1 MNEVFPVLS
10 GLLVGVALGLLRPKT
25 RLVTGIVAAIILGTA
40 ATIVSGEYKIGWE
53 FLLIDIP
60 LVAASCAVS
69 FLALRWL
76 RRRQLRTEQR

>member
-1 MNEVFPVLS
+1 MNEVFPILS

-25 RLVTGIVAAIILGTA
+25 RLITGVLAAIVFGTA
-40 ATIVSGEYKIGWE
+40 ATVVSGEYKLGWE

-69 FLALRWL
+69 FLALRLL
-76 RRRQLRTEQR
+76 RRRQLETERH